1 MLISYSSHLVQQ
13 HRGFSFRCHF
23 RAGGGTSASTSATAT
38 GCRCGTCRCFWCF
51 SRIFRN
57 FDKFLFVLPGVMKL
71 TKNQR
76 VELAQ
81 TLPKLD
87 DIKVLQCTRK
97 HLSKDDDNNDNNA
110 PTHCSNTVHNIQI
123 QICFGACFLCFVF
136 VFLSF
141 TQSHTHTLTH
151 TDVNCQKLIC
161 EFAAN
166 ATSVSRILFWYFG
179 TLNG

>member
-76 VELAQ
+76 VELTQ

-97 HLSKDDDNNDNNA
+97 HLSKDDDNNDNNP

-123 QICFGACFLCFVF
+123 QICFGACFALFCFR
-136 VFLSF
+136 FLIL
-141 TQSHTHTLTH
+141 HTVAHTH

>member
-1 MLISYSSHLVQQ
+1 MQQ

-57 FDKFLFVLPGVMKL
+57 FGKFFLSLLGVMKL

-76 VELAQ
+76 IELTQ

-87 DIKVLQCTRK
+87 DTIKIAMQLQAPMQSTNPIIFAEHGSIRFQLPLPCLAECLNTLRQYSNLFWRVFSFVLFSRLLLQ
-97 HLSKDDDNNDNNA
+97 
-110 PTHCSNTVHNIQI
+110 THTHRHSNTPHALDLD
-123 QICFGACFLCFVF
+123 CFEWKIRGECNKRNSNTFC
-136 VFLSF
+136 
-141 TQSHTHTLTH
+141 
-151 TDVNCQKLIC
+151 
-161 EFAAN
+161 
-166 ATSVSRILFWYFG
+166 ILAH
-179 TLNG
+179 